1 MFKKNKKPEVVVVDG
16 EFYVQLIAVRRLIK
30 KIGKQFLDHHKEEF
44 ERYMQEMLD
53 NGYDINVRN
62 SRKAFKAT
70 EKEFERL
77 LHIIDDILKDSE
89 EETITEDNRVKK
101 DGTR

>member
-1 MFKKNKKPEVVVVDG
+1 MFKKNKKPEAVFTPDG
-16 EFYVQLIAVRRLIK
+16 FFVSVTAVRRMIK
-30 KIGKQFLDHHKEEF
+30 EAGEKFLKLRAEDFEE
-44 ERYMQEMLD
+44 YMQEMLD

>member
-1 MFKKNKKPEVVVVDG
+1 MFKKKIPEAVVTKEG
-16 EFYVQLIAVRRLIK
+16 FYVSLDAVRRLIK

-53 NGYDINVRN
+53 NGYDINVRD

-77 LHIIDDILKDSE
+77 LHIIDGVLKDSE

>member
-1 MFKKNKKPEVVVVDG
+1 MFKRNKKPEAVFADG
-16 EFYVQLIAVRRLIK
+16 EFYVSLEAVRRLIK
-30 KIGKQFLDHHKEEF
+30 KIGKQFLEHHNEEF

-53 NGYDINVRN
+53 AGHDINVRN

-77 LHIIDDILKDSE
+77 LYIIDDVLKDSK
-89 EETITEDNRVKK
+89 EETMTEDNRVKK